1 MGFCF
6 INFFQICCGMIFN
19 MPDLLSGFID
29 LVSSVPPIWRNLLAG
44 LFIMLETSIFIG
56 LVIPGDSVVL
66 VASTGVTDLGDFFF
80 LLMAVL
86 IGSVIGES
94 IGFGVGRFF
103 GPRLRTSRLGMKIG
117 KANWEAADRLV
128 MKRGGWAVFISR
140 FLPVLHSVVPA
151 VAGMTKMPYRV
162 FIIWTFAACTIWAS
176 LYVDVGYLART
187 SYEQLEGNLK
197 LASLVGIG
205 ILVVFLLFVA
215 LSKKMI
221 SRITK

>member
-19 MPDLLSGFID
+19 MTDLLSGFID

-56 LVIPGDSVVL
+56 LVIPGDTVVL

-176 LYVDVGYLART
+176 LYVGVGYLART